1 MNMRSESISNVG
13 LRSESNTFCLSK
25 RGSGHTI
32 GVPRNSYTLVTETH
46 DPLGV
51 TLTDAGQH
59 FIASRNLDKHLA
71 GKAARPLLPV
81 GQNKAVA
88 VPSGGGSESADAVT
102 SQAKQMGG
110 EGTPVKSKTSLGQ
123 TNAIDNKAEFVS
135 MNSHNSRDSGG
146 EDSTKGLDTMGAHG
160 VASHEHTEGKRK
172 NIKKAP
178 GHPNSQASCLRQLL
192 LLQLDLIEQQQQQLQ
207 SKDKEIDELKA
218 DRDTLLARIERMER
232 RLQLMSK
239 EPRDKRLF
247 QPLERW
253 VPDTDDFWDSDVGD
267 SPQTHTPKTSSFS
280 RNSKVQKRKFGF
292 VDSKVQRS
300 QGKASRFTPQK
311 SDTGG
316 ASPCQRDLR
325 NKETPEKT
333 GLGKSTG
340 QTEAL
345 SEGEENCEHQDLP
358 YMTTTEMYLC
368 CWHQP
373 PVSPLRE
380 PSPKKEED
388 VAIPSWRE
396 NSMEPLREEEAF
408 DIPESL
414 EDGVFLKR
422 HAKLELDEKRRKR
435 WDIQRIREQRM
446 LQRLQQRMEKRKI
459 NVQESEPELSSFYP
473 DIDDVE
479 SIVITP
485 FLPVVAFGRPLPR
498 LTPQNFELPWLDER
512 SRCRIENQKK
522 QTPHRTCRK

>member
-1 MNMRSESISNVG
+1 MSMRSESISKVG
-13 LRSESNTFCLSK
+13 LRSEPNFYLTK
-25 RGSGHTI
+25 RSLGHI
-32 GVPRNSYTLVTETH
+32 SPPQKSYTFGTETQ
-46 DPLGV
+46 DTLGI
-51 TLTDAGQH
+51 TLNSAGHH
-59 FIASRNLDKHLA
+59 FIKSRNLDKNLV
-71 GKAARPLLPV
+71 GKDTRPLLLG
-81 GQNKAVA
+81 GQNQAVGA
-88 VPSGGGSESADAVT
+88 ASGVSSESTDTPAF
-102 SQAKQMGG
+102 QLKQMGG
-110 EGTPVKSKTSLGQ
+110 EGTPVKSKTPLGQ

-146 EDSTKGLDTMGAHG
+146 EESTKGLETMRPLS

-172 NIKKAP
+172 NIRKTS

-207 SKDKEIDELKA
+207 AKDKEIDELKA

-253 VPDTDDFWDSDVGD
+253 VPDTDDFWDSDVGE
-267 SPQTHTPKTSSFS
+267 SPHTPTPKSSVFS
-280 RNSKVQKRKFGF
+280 RGSKVPKRKFGF
-292 VDSKVQRS
+292 VDSKIQRS
-300 QGKASRFTPQK
+300 QGKASRLTPQK

-316 ASPCQRDLR
+316 TSPCQRDLR

-333 GLGKSTG
+333 GRSSS
-340 QTEAL
+340 QMEAL
-345 SEGEENCEHQDLP
+345 SEGEDSCENDDVP

-396 NSMEPLREEEAF
+396 NCIEPLREEDVFE
-408 DIPESL
+408 ISENL
-414 EDGVFLKR
+414 EDGAFLKR
-422 HAKLELDEKRRKR
+422 HSKLELDEKRRKR

-446 LQRLQQRMEKRKI
+446 LQRLQQRMEKRKMNI
-459 NVQESEPELSSFYP
+459 QESEPEISSFYP

-485 FLPVVAFGRPLPR
+485 FLPVVAFGRPLPK